1 MREDFTLAA
10 SLGVQK
16 YQKISPKTL
25 QYGTSGFRDK
35 ASELTHV
42 MYRMGL
48 LSVLLSK
55 AKNGST
61 IGIMITASHNPEED
75 NGIKLCDPSG
85 EMIDKE
91 WENYATDLV
100 NVSDDSLPDSLS
112 MITCSSGI
120 NYDVPA
126 NVYLA
131 RDTRKSSEFLA
142 KAAIDGV
149 KALNGEVK
157 DFVIFKLINH
167 QRNGPFKNKAKNYI
181 PEVYV
186 DGANGIGALKL
197 KELQTYIDK
206 LQFKIFNDGSTGVL
220 NYKVGVNEY
229 LSYSVFHSFWQCGAD
244 FVNISQ
250 QPPEGCEVISG
261 KRYASFDGDA
271 DRVVYFYKSGNGNFH
286 LLDGGKIAALVAK
299 FLKDLVQV
307 TGLNLNMRVIQTAYA
322 NGSSTK
328 YTENELNIP
337 VVCVPTGVKYLH
349 HEALKYDVGIYFEAN
364 GHGTVVFSEDA
375 KLQIRDIASSPNS
388 SLAQKA
394 AAQKLLSTMDVI
406 NEAIGDAISDMLL
419 TEIILHDFD
428 WDISDWDSIYT
439 DFPNRQLKMKV
450 PDRNVLQTTDA
461 ARKCVKPE
469 GLQEEIDK
477 AVAKYEQARSFVRY
491 CIMNFSCLNFFY
503 YFRPSGTEDI
513 VRVYAEAHTQEAAD
527 KLAEEVVSLVKK
539 FTENV

>member
-157 DFVIFKLINH
+157 DFGLLTTPQLHFVVYCKSHPEYGTPSPEGYYKKLSNAFNSLIVE
-167 QRNGPFKNKAKNYI
+167 RKNKAKNYI

-220 NYKVGVNEY
+220 NYK
-229 LSYSVFHSFWQCGAD
+229 CGAD

-477 AVAKYEQARSFVRY
+477 AVAKYEQARSFVR
-491 CIMNFSCLNFFY
+491 
-503 YFRPSGTEDI
+503 PSGTEDI

>member
-16 YQKISPKTL
+16 YQKISSKTQ

-100 NVSDDSLPDSLS
+100 NISDDSLPDSLS
-112 MITCSSGI
+112 MITCSSSI

-142 KAAIDGV
+142 KAATDGV

-157 DFVIFKLINH
+157 DFGLLTTPQLHFVVYCKSHPEYGAPTPEGYYKKLSNAFNSLIVEG
-167 QRNGPFKNKAKNYI
+167 QNKAKNYI

-197 KELQTYIDK
+197 KELQSYIDK

-220 NYKVGVNEY
+220 NYK
-229 LSYSVFHSFWQCGAD
+229 CGAD

-250 QPPEGCEVISG
+250 QPPEGCEVING

-271 DRVVYFYKSGNGNFH
+271 DRIVYFYKNGNGNFH

-307 TGLNLNMRVIQTAYA
+307 TGLNLSMRVIQTAYA

-375 KLQIRDIASSPNS
+375 KLQIREIASSPNS
-388 SLAQKA
+388 SLDQKA
-394 AAQKLLSTMDVI
+394 AAKKLLSTMDVI

-450 PDRNVLQTTDA
+450 PDRNVLSTTDA

-477 AVAKYEQARSFVRY
+477 AVAKYEQSRSFV
-491 CIMNFSCLNFFY
+491 
-503 YFRPSGTEDI
+503 RPSGTEDI
-513 VRVYAEAHTQEAAD
+513 VRVYAEANTQEAAD
-527 KLAEEVVSLVKK
+527 KLAEEVVLLVKK

>member
-157 DFVIFKLINH
+157 DFGLLTTPQLHFVVYCKSHPEYGTPTPQGYYKKLSSAFNSLIVE
-167 QRNGPFKNKAKNYI
+167 GKNKAKNYI

-220 NYKVGVNEY
+220 NYK
-229 LSYSVFHSFWQCGAD
+229 CGAD

-271 DRVVYFYKSGNGNFH
+271 DRVVYFYKTGNGNFH

-307 TGLNLNMRVIQTAYA
+307 TGLNLSMRVIQTAYA

-375 KLQIRDIASSPNS
+375 KLQIREIASSPNS

-394 AAQKLLSTMDVI
+394 AAKKLLSTMDVI
-406 NEAIGDAISDMLL
+406 NEAVGDAISDMLL
-419 TEIILHDFD
+419 TEIILYDFD

-450 PDRNVLQTTDA
+450 PDRNVLSTTDA

-477 AVAKYEQARSFVRY
+477 AVAKYEQARSFVR
-491 CIMNFSCLNFFY
+491 
-503 YFRPSGTEDI
+503 PSGTEDI

-527 KLAEEVVSLVKK
+527 KLAEEVVSLVKR